1 MSAILAAA
9 RTAGCLNNFSVC
21 DVLARRTAQQQSRW
35 QTKQLPHISL
45 TLAWPSRGERSC
57 RQREQPFCTNDVNAF
72 SPGRIT
78 LSQQSSIKIN
88 KHKRQEEERA
98 RDIPHQKLDIKL
110 CEKEKAVAP
119 IYLSPRA
126 PRRGLASR
134 WWIAAL
140 RRPRHNIL
148 HKQCSSRQVR
158 CVFYA
163 TLRVYNWDETAC
175 VCAMCGRLAAVATLL
190 WLTHINTRTRHSL

>member
-9 RTAGCLNNFSVC
+9 RTGCLNNFSVC
-21 DVLARRTAQQQSRW
+21 DVLARRTGTTAEPLANKAASTHLVDLGVTQPRR
-35 QTKQLPHISL
+35 
-45 TLAWPSRGERSC
+45 TL

-134 WWIAAL
+134 
-140 RRPRHNIL
+140 
-148 HKQCSSRQVR
+148 
-158 CVFYA
+158 
-163 TLRVYNWDETAC
+163 
-175 VCAMCGRLAAVATLL
+175 
-190 WLTHINTRTRHSL
+190 